1 MVLLY
6 EMPNSGT
13 NTALGKNINIIL
25 KLCQRSEISCDITH
39 IMENPESNLMGS
51 GERAMEANKEELAK
65 AQEQMRALEERAARG
80 EQVDEGKVRQLHEII
95 RNLKEDKGRIEA
107 AGM

>member
-1 MVLLY
+1 
-6 EMPNSGT
+6 
-13 NTALGKNINIIL
+13 
-25 KLCQRSEISCDITH
+25 
-39 IMENPESNLMGS
+39 
-51 GERAMEANKEELAK
+51 
-65 AQEQMRALEERAARG
+65 MRALEERAARG

>member
-1 MVLLY
+1 
-6 EMPNSGT
+6 
-13 NTALGKNINIIL
+13 
-25 KLCQRSEISCDITH
+25 
-39 IMENPESNLMGS
+39 MEKMESNLMGS

-80 EQVDEGKVRQLHEII
+80 EQVNQEEIRRLHEKII
-95 RNLKEDKGRIEA
+95 NLKEDQGRIQG